1 MTKPSIAIL
10 WLKKDL
16 RLHDHR
22 PLQQA
27 MASGYAVLPLFVIE
41 PDYWQLPVSA
51 RRHWVFVHDCLTEL
65 REALRQLGQPL
76 IVRTG
81 TMTDILTQLGDA
93 FRIEAIYA
101 HEETSHGWSYAR
113 DESVRDYCY
122 RRATMLHEFP
132 TNGVARRFGN
142 RDKWANMRTER
153 MAQARIAP
161 PSAKALSHNVA
172 ALKELDQG
180 IIPQKD
186 APLFGAPLIPQDSTQ
201 QGGRR
206 AAIAL
211 LKSFLTARG
220 EAYVKQ
226 LASPT
231 KAQDS
236 SLRLSPHLVWGTI
249 SSREIVQTIKNYIA
263 THDGTISRTKAR
275 SLMAVLSR
283 LSWRCH
289 FIQKLEDQPEIEYET
304 MHPLYEG
311 LRDDNDKTRDAYFTA
326 WAQGRTGYPLVDA
339 CMRCLTV
346 TGWLPFRMR
355 AMLVSF
361 ASYHLWLDWRRTA
374 PHLARLF
381 TDYEAGIH
389 YSQFQMQSGVTGI
402 NVIRVYNPIKQSLEH
417 DTDGVFIRKWCP
429 ELAQIATHY
438 IHEPHKIPPLTAL
451 EQNFT
456 IGIDYPLPIVENEAA
471 MRSAKDKIFAVRQ
484 NPSFNRFANQVYQ
497 KMGSRKRPPARRKAK
512 ANAKATAEVKTD
524 NQLKLW

>member
-10 WLKKDL
+10 WFKKDL
-16 RLHDHR
+16 RLYDHR
-22 PLQQA
+22 PLQEA
-27 MASGYAVLPLFVIE
+27 VASGYGILPLFVIE

-65 REALRQLGQPL
+65 RDALHQLGQTL
-76 IVRTG
+76 CVRTG
-81 TMTDILTQLGDA
+81 TVTDILTELCEQFD
-93 FRIEAIYA
+93 IKAIYA

-113 DESVRDYCY
+113 DETIRTYCY
-122 RRATMLHEFP
+122 QRAIALHEYP

-142 RDKWANMRTER
+142 RDKWANMRHKR
-153 MAQARIAP
+153 MAEARIAP
-161 PSAKALSHNVA
+161 PTAQALAHTIP
-172 ALKELDQG
+172 ALHALDNG
-180 IIPQKD
+180 IILPKD
-186 APLFGAPLIPQDSTQ
+186 DPLFGAPLVEHDATQ

-211 LKSFLTARG
+211 LTSFLTARG

-249 SSREIVQTIKNYIA
+249 SSREVEQTIHNYIA
-263 THDGTISRTKAR
+263 APNHKISRTKKR

-289 FIQKLEDQPEIEYET
+289 FIQKLEDQPEIEYEN
-304 MHPLYEG
+304 MHPLYDG
-311 LRDDNDKTRDAYFTA
+311 VRDDNERTREAYFNA
-326 WAQGRTGYPLVDA
+326 WAEGRTGYPLIDA

-361 ASYHLWLDWRRTA
+361 ASYHLWLDWRLTA

-417 DTDGVFIRKWCP
+417 DTDGHFIRKWCP
-429 ELAQIATHY
+429 ELAQISTHY

-451 EQNFT
+451 EQGFK
-456 IGIDYPLPIVENEAA
+456 IGTDYPMAIVENEAA
-471 MRSAKDKIFAVRQ
+471 MRSAKDNIFAVRQ
-484 NPSFNRFANQVYQ
+484 QPAFHSFANQVYQ
-497 KMGSRKRPPARRKAK
+497 KMGSRKRPPNRRKAK
-512 ANAKATAEVKTD
+512 TKAKTKT
-524 NQLKLW
+524 NHQLRLF